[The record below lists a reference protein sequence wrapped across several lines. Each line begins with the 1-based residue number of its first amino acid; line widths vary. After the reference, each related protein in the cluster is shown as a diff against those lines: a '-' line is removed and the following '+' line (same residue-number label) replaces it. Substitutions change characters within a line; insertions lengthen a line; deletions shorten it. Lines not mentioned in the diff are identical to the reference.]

1 MFHFF
6 IQKSLIVS
14 EEDQLTAFKKNL
26 KQQQNDSVQQQQQQQ
41 QLIGSTNI
49 SNSLTDVNDEIKIT
63 NGEIGRVTKWAI
75 GFEKLLE
82 DQIGLQVFTVRQ

>member
-26 KQQQNDSVQQQQQQQ
+26 KQQQNDSVQQQQQQ